1 MFILIGTVFVW
12 AMKLVYRLMEIMLWI
27 VLLPL
32 EIVLW
37 AFRFLLF

>member
-1 MFILIGTVFVW
+1 MFILIGAVFIW
-12 AMKLVYRLMEIMLWI
+12 AMKLVYRLMEIILWI